1 MSYSVELW
9 NSFDK
14 IGNLL
19 LSNLSGAKNLIN
31 IFNNLNSSI
40 EAFSDNIKDLY
51 NNFDFEISRH
61 KSLYEGIQ
69 YFKEDFFN
77 TNNYLIDLT
86 LGIKNEIIKPLGN
99 IQSIIFN
106 KYLNIKEGINQ
117 LEEDYEENIKELE
130 NSKNLFYKTV
140 RDVEDY
146 KINYEYEKLNINGLS
161 LEYKKEEE
169 EKIIELLKLGK
180 ENQKKYIANI
190 NKINR
195 IQKDYIEK
203 KKNYLNNIQYMEE
216 QLGECIKDS
225 LRKFIL
231 YLMSFIR
238 NIQYDSENTS
248 KKYDDIDINKD
259 IKDFISQN
267 STNDI
272 IPFKYEFVP
281 YTSNVG
287 KRYKNVSI
295 NVIKDIRNFITT
307 IFNNDTEMQ
316 NISLLSNNKKTID
329 IKEISEFIFR
339 INNNKYIDKEQLY
352 KKKINILL
360 LNRKTRKS
368 LLQEVNKIRIKGSFF
383 INDFNFNNLGNFLK
397 LCLNIITNENKK
409 EDNDIDNDDDN
420 NELDLDYESINIIF
434 IIATNLYKIN
444 EYGNKPRLFL
454 QESLIDTPIFS
465 DFNFWKKTIRYFI
478 INEMHTQKTYNIY
491 ESDEIKEENKK
502 TLIKNQIN
510 TFVYHMKAF
519 EVKSKLINEIILFF
533 QNYYG
538 LDSKILEPLIIKEP
552 KIDIKDNE
560 DNYFLLDSDKD
571 GDNNFVINIP
581 NVSFNHQSSI
591 NLIHN
596 NE

>member
-19 LSNLSGAKNLIN
+19 LCNLSGSKNLID
-31 IFNNLNSSI
+31 IFNNLNISI
-40 EAFSDNIKDLY
+40 QTFSDNIKDLY
-51 NNFDFEISRH
+51 NNYNFEITSH
-61 KSLYEGIQ
+61 KSLYDGVQ

-77 TNNYLIDLT
+77 TNNYLIDFS
-86 LGIKNEIIKPLGN
+86 LGIQNEIIKPLGN
-99 IQSIIFN
+99 IQSIILN
-106 KYLNIKEGINQ
+106 KYLLFKEGINS
-117 LEEDYEENIKELE
+117 LELDYEENVKDLE
-130 NSKNLFYKTV
+130 NSKNSFYKAV
-140 RDVEDY
+140 RDFEDY

-161 LEYKKEEE
+161 TEYKKEEE
-169 EKIIELLKLGK
+169 EKIIELLKIAK
-180 ENQKKYIANI
+180 ENQKKYITNI

-203 KKNYLNNIQYMEE
+203 KKNYLNNMQYMEE
-216 QLGECIKDS
+216 QLGECVKDS

-231 YLMSFIR
+231 YLMAFIR

-248 KKYDDIDINKD
+248 KKYDEIDINKD
-259 IKDFISQN
+259 IKDFITQN

-281 YTSNVG
+281 YTSNIG
-287 KRYKNVSI
+287 KRNKNIST
-295 NVIKDIRNFITT
+295 NLIKDIHNFITT
-307 IFNNDTEMQ
+307 IFNNDTEIQ

-329 IKEISEFIFR
+329 IKEIAKFIFR
-339 INNNKYIDKEQLY
+339 INNNEYIDKEQLY
-352 KKKINILL
+352 KKKVNVLL

-368 LLQEVNKIRIKGSFF
+368 LLQEINKLRIKGSIF
-383 INDFNFNNLGNFLK
+383 INDFNFKNLGDFLK
-397 LCLNIITNENKK
+397 LCLKVISNEIKK
-409 EDNDIDNDDDN
+409 DN
-420 NELDLDYESINIIF
+420 NEDNNEYDFDYESINLIF

-491 ESDEIKEENKK
+491 ESNEIKEENKK
-502 TLIKNQIN
+502 KLIKNQIN
-510 TFVYHMKAF
+510 TFIYHMKAF
-519 EVKSKLINEIILFF
+519 EVKNKLINEIIYFF

-538 LDSKILEPLIIKEP
+538 LDSKILETLIIKE
-552 KIDIKDNE
+552 KKNIVKDNDE
-560 DNYFLLDSDKD
+560 NYFLLDNDKED
-571 GDNNFVINIP
+571 KEVDNNFVINIP
-581 NVSFNHQSSI
+581 NVSLSHQSSI
-591 NLIHN
+591 NFLHN
-596 NE
+596 KE

>member
-19 LSNLSGAKNLIN
+19 LCNLSGSKNLID
-31 IFNNLNSSI
+31 IFNNLNISI
-40 EAFSDNIKDLY
+40 QTFSDNIKDLY
-51 NNFDFEISRH
+51 NNYNFEITSH
-61 KSLYEGIQ
+61 KSLYEGVQ

-77 TNNYLIDLT
+77 SNNYLIDFS

-106 KYLNIKEGINQ
+106 KYLLFKEGINK
-117 LEEDYEENIKELE
+117 LELDYEENVKDLE
-130 NSKNLFYKTV
+130 DSKKSFYKAV

-146 KINYEYEKLNINGLS
+146 KINYEYEKQNINGLS
-161 LEYKKEEE
+161 SEYKKEEE
-169 EKIIELLKLGK
+169 EKIIELLKIAK
-180 ENQKKYIANI
+180 ENQKKYITNI

-203 KKNYLNNIQYMEE
+203 KKNYLNNMQYMEE
-216 QLGECIKDS
+216 QLGECVKDS

-231 YLMSFIR
+231 YLMAFIR

-259 IKDFISQN
+259 IKDFITQN

-281 YTSNVG
+281 YTSNAG
-287 KRYKNVSI
+287 KRNKNIST
-295 NVIKDIRNFITT
+295 NLIKDIRNFITT

-329 IKEISEFIFR
+329 IKEIAQFIFR
-339 INNNKYIDKEQLY
+339 INNNEYIDKDQLF
-352 KKKINILL
+352 KKKINVLL

-368 LLQEVNKIRIKGSFF
+368 LLQEINKIRIKGSIF
-383 INDFNFNNLGNFLK
+383 INDFNLKNLGDFLK
-397 LCLNIITNENKK
+397 LCLNAISNEIKK
-409 EDNDIDNDDDN
+409 NNN
-420 NELDLDYESINIIF
+420 NEENNEYDFDYESINLIF

-491 ESDEIKEENKK
+491 ESNEIKEENKK
-502 TLIKNQIN
+502 KLIKNQIN
-510 TFVYHMKAF
+510 TFIYHMKAF
-519 EVKSKLINEIILFF
+519 EVKNKLINEIIYFF

-538 LDSKILEPLIIKEP
+538 LDSKILETLIIKE
-552 KIDIKDNE
+552 KKNIVKDNDE
-560 DNYFLLDSDKD
+560 NYFLLNNDKED
-571 GDNNFVINIP
+571 NEVDNNFVINIP
-581 NVSFNHQSSI
+581 NVSLSHQSSI
-591 NLIHN
+591 NFFHN
-596 NE
+596 KE